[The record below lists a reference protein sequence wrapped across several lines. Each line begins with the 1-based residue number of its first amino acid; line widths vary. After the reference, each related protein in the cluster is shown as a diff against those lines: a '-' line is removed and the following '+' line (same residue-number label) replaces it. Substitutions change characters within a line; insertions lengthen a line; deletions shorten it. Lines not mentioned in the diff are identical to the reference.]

1 MASTVPECRQSL
13 REARM
18 SRQRKHKRRLYAKL
32 APAFLPFWEAAFLP
46 QSVAFRDVVDEWL
59 DEKWGALAACT
70 QRPRESHIFLGIPLA
85 CPPYIVSVTVTP

>member
-1 MASTVPECRQSL
+1 
-13 REARM
+13 M

-59 DEKWGALAACT
+59 DEMREAFAAY
-70 QRPRESHIFLGIPLA
+70 RAAKEDHIFLGIPLA

>member
-1 MASTVPECRQSL
+1 MAGTVPERRQSL

-18 SRQRKHKRRLYAKL
+18 SRSRQRKHKRRLYAKL

-46 QSVAFRDVVDEWL
+46 QSVAFSGGWL
-59 DEKWGALAACT
+59 DEMWGALAACT